1 MTAPLGLPR
10 RRRFRAAGG
19 LAAAVCAL
27 VTHAATPASAGT
39 FTPPPGCTGYL
50 TVQSKGCKVS
60 NHFTCAGDPEGHQ
73 WRVDFGSDG
82 PYFAS
87 RTDAEAQ
94 WIQSIE
100 LGEGRSRFLMPDPAD
115 PASLSAL
122 LAEGIDTY
130 DFRLEGRGGISV
142 VRGYDM
148 LTGRTVTI
156 DGVPLLETEF
166 RYEETR
172 EDGTLVQ
179 RARGNEYVHPDWRIF
194 LSGPS
199 EVDGGDGFRPLD
211 MSPVLFV
218 LPGEPGFFSD
228 VPQFDCA
235 AQMSRA
241 PTAVLPAAGLR

>member
-1 MTAPLGLPR
+1 MRDQWKFKATQTTRAVKWATEVLLADLKARRGRPLAEGPAAAP
-10 RRRFRAAGG
+10 AGG
-19 LAAAVCAL
+19 
-27 VTHAATPASAGT
+27 S
-39 FTPPPGCTGYL
+39 GYL
-50 TVQSKGCKVS
+50 TVQAKGCKVS
-60 NHFTCAGDPEGHQ
+60 NHFRCTGDPEGHQ
-73 WRVDFGSDG
+73 WRVDFGAGG

-122 LAEGIDTY
+122 LAEGTDTY
-130 DFRLEGRGGISV
+130 DFRLEGRDGVSL
-142 VRGYDM
+142 VRGFDT

-156 DGVPLLETEF
+156 DGIPLLETEF
-166 RYEETR
+166 GYEETR
-172 EDGTLVQ
+172 ADGTLVQ
-179 RARGNEYVHPDWRIF
+179 RARGNEYVHPEWRIF

-199 EVDGGDGFRPLD
+199 EVDGGEGWRPLD

-228 VPQFDCA
+228 TPQFDCA

-241 PTAVLPAAGLR
+241 PESLIPAKE

>member
-1 MTAPLGLPR
+1 MSARVRPPR
-10 RRRFRAAGG
+10 RPRSGPAGVIAAALCALAA
-19 LAAAVCAL
+19 LAAAPGA
-27 VTHAATPASAGT
+27 AGT

-50 TVQSKGCKVS
+50 TVQAKGCKVS
-60 NHFTCAGDPEGHQ
+60 NHFRCSGDPEGHQ
-73 WRVDFGSDG
+73 WRVDFGPEG

-100 LGEGRSRFLMPDPAD
+100 LGEGRSRFLMPDPPD
-115 PASLSAL
+115 PASMTTL
-122 LAEGIDTY
+122 LAEGTDTY
-130 DFRLEGRGGISV
+130 DFRLEGRGGISL
-142 VRGYDM
+142 VRGYDT

-199 EVDGGDGFRPLD
+199 EVDGGEGFRPLD

-218 LPGEPGFFSD
+218 MPGEPGFFSD
-228 VPQFDCA
+228 TPQFDCA

-241 PTAVLPAAGLR
+241 PSVVLPAAGRR